1 MQLDFKHK
9 PAGHCENGVVSNL
22 LGFYGINISEAM
34 VFGLGSGLF
43 FAHMPFIKLHGMAV
57 TSFRP
62 LPGAIF
68 SRVMYL
74 LGIKM
79 KRYKFRD
86 KEKSMTAFSVFMVIG
101 RLISGVHWFTDIVG
115 GVLLSAGLFT
125 VYKAVVMLTIKK

>member
-9 PAGHCENGVVSNL
+9 PSGHCENGVVSNL
-22 LGFYGINISEAM
+22 LGFYGINLSEAM

-68 SRVMYL
+68 SRVMSL

-79 KRYKFRD
+79 KR
-86 KEKSMTAFSVFMVIG
+86 
-101 RLISGVHWFTDIVG
+101 
-115 GVLLSAGLFT
+115 
-125 VYKAVVMLTIKK
+125 